1 MFQLEKYRLMA
12 PNIQALDYKIA
23 DPPEERTV
31 KVFLGFQLNNQDTEG
46 TLVVVVVVDFSLALD
61 LSEINNCYTRRSH
74 SIISIIDNIR

>member
-12 PNIQALDYKIA
+12 PNIQALVYKIA
-23 DPPEERTV
+23 DPPEKRTV
-31 KVFLGFQLNNQDTEG
+31 KVFLGFQLNNKDTVG
-46 TLVVVVVVDFSLALD
+46 TLVVVVDFSIALD

>member
-1 MFQLEKYRLMA
+1 MFQLEKYRLMV
-12 PNIQALDYKIA
+12 PHIQALDYNIA

-31 KVFLGFQLNNQDTEG
+31 KVFLGFQLNNKGTEG

>member
-1 MFQLEKYRLMA
+1 M
-12 PNIQALDYKIA
+12 

-31 KVFLGFQLNNQDTEG
+31 KVSLGFQLNNKDTEG

-61 LSEINNCYTRRSH
+61 ISEINNCYTRRSH

>member
-1 MFQLEKYRLMA
+1 MA

-31 KVFLGFQLNNQDTEG
+31 KVFLGFQLNNKDTEG